1 MTPGTLRPQFQAF
14 RPGGIRV
21 RTRSILLLLML
32 AVSASVAQAGA
43 IRGTVR
49 VPALATSAHT
59 FQPYAGKAS
68 SMPGHSQPARGRV
81 TDVVVSIEALPAE
94 VAAALP
100 PIAGPF
106 QQAQRDQSFVPR
118 VVSVPVGTEV
128 DFPNQDPIYH
138 NVFSVSPPAR
148 FDLGK
153 YPKGQS
159 RRVRMVKPGLVKVF
173 CDIHA
178 DMAAFILVLPN
189 RAFARPAEDGSYR
202 LPDLPPGRYT
212 LSWWHPDFP
221 GGSREVTVP
230 ASGDVSADV
239 AF

>member
-1 MTPGTLRPQFQAF
+1 MRIASTIG
-14 RPGGIRV
+14 
-21 RTRSILLLLML
+21 LLLF
-32 AVSASVAQAGA
+32 VSAMPVHAGV
-43 IRGTVR
+43 IHGTVR
-49 VPALATSAHT
+49 VPALSSGSHT

-68 SMPGHSQPARGRV
+68 SLPGHARPPRGLV
-81 TDVVVSIEALPAE
+81 TDAVISIDAVPSD

-100 PIAGPF
+100 EYRGAR
-106 QQAQRDQSFVPR
+106 QLAQRDQSFVPR

-153 YPKGQS
+153 YPRGQS
-159 RRVRMVKPGLVKVF
+159 RRVRMAKAGLVKVF
-173 CDIHA
+173 CDIHS
-178 DMAAFILVLPN
+178 DMAAFVVVLPN
-189 RAFARPAEDGSYR
+189 RAFVRPSEDGSFR
-202 LPDLPPGRYT
+202 LPELPPGRYT

-221 GGSREVTVP
+221 GAKREVVVP
-230 ASGDVSADV
+230 ASGDVNVDV